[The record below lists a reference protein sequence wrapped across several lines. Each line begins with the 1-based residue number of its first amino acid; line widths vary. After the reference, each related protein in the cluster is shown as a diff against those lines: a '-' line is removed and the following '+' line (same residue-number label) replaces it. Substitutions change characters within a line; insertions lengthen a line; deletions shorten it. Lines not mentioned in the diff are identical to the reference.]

1 MQAGKLRHRIT
12 LQKPV
17 KVQDP
22 ETGSVENI
30 WQDLAQLWAEVSPL
44 SAREFVSA
52 RAMQNAVTTRITVR
66 YRQDI
71 EPKYRILFR
80 GKIFNIEGVLSD
92 PKSGIE
98 YLTLPCSE
106 ERTMADGVEYTLTG
120 VDELM
125 GKLESISD
133 DMKRKGGRAALRKAA
148 NVIAN
153 RAKANAQRLDDPET
167 GRSIADNIAVRW
179 NGREFKRNG
188 NLAFRIGVLH
198 GAVLKTSR

>member
-1 MQAGKLRHRIT
+1 
-12 LQKPV
+12 
-17 KVQDP
+17 
-22 ETGSVENI
+22 
-30 WQDLAQLWAEVSPL
+30 
-44 SAREFVSA
+44 
-52 RAMQNAVTTRITVR
+52 
-66 YRQDI
+66 
-71 EPKYRILFR
+71 
-80 GKIFNIEGVLSD
+80 
-92 PKSGIE
+92 
-98 YLTLPCSE
+98 
-106 ERTMADGVEYTLTG
+106 MADGVEYTLTG

-198 GAVLKTSR
+198 GAVLRKHPDKAKNAPTPHWRLLEFGTENMRSQPFMRPAAENSAAEVSNTFVVEYGKAIDRAIARAAKKGAR

>member
-1 MQAGKLRHRIT
+1 M
-12 LQKPV
+12 
-17 KVQDP
+17 
-22 ETGSVENI
+22 
-30 WQDLAQLWAEVSPL
+30 
-44 SAREFVSA
+44 
-52 RAMQNAVTTRITVR
+52 
-66 YRQDI
+66 
-71 EPKYRILFR
+71 
-80 GKIFNIEGVLSD
+80 
-92 PKSGIE
+92 
-98 YLTLPCSE
+98 
-106 ERTMADGVEYTLTG
+106 MADGVEYTLTG

-198 GAVLKTSR
+198 GAVLRKHPDKAKNAPTPHWRLLEFGTENMRAQPFMRPAAENSAAEASNTFVVEYGKAIDRAIARAAKKGNR

>member
-1 MQAGKLRHRIT
+1 M
-12 LQKPV
+12 
-17 KVQDP
+17 
-22 ETGSVENI
+22 
-30 WQDLAQLWAEVSPL
+30 
-44 SAREFVSA
+44 
-52 RAMQNAVTTRITVR
+52 
-66 YRQDI
+66 
-71 EPKYRILFR
+71 
-80 GKIFNIEGVLSD
+80 
-92 PKSGIE
+92 
-98 YLTLPCSE
+98 
-106 ERTMADGVEYTLTG
+106 MADGVEYTLTG

-198 GAVLKTSR
+198 GAVLRKHPDKAKNAPTPHWRLLEFGTENMRAQPFMRPAAESSAAEASNTFVVEYGKAIDRAIARAAKKGER